1 LYRERKLFESEYWSQ
16 VGNDY
21 TRHEALAKRLKEK
34 INRIDTEY
42 YRFIYTL
49 AEFAV
54 KGDSESLA
62 ACRAASVKDPIGR
75 LLAALVWYLHEGRN
89 DPGSF
94 IASLP
99 RTKDQLAVFWSL
111 DTIYRHGQPNLP
123 SGLPGVALP
132 YGLINRYLTELFK
145 LVTQADPSAVR
156 EYFYLYS
163 DADGD
168 YGEFMQD
175 QVAELFKER
184 TELILQ
190 NWELFRPYAEKVSA
204 GEGVSREDFQNI
216 RAGFRA
222 LCRKRRDRNC
232 TEVLKM
238 FQ

>member
-1 LYRERKLFESEYWSQ
+1 MLESEYWSQ

-21 TRHEALAKRLKEK
+21 TRHQALADKLTAK
-34 INRIDTEY
+34 ISRVDAEY
-42 YRFIYTL
+42 YRFLYAL
-49 AEFAV
+49 AEFEV

-62 ACRAASVKDPIGR
+62 ACRAASAKDPIGH
-75 LLAALVWYLHEGRN
+75 LLAALVWYLHGGRN

-123 SGLPGVALP
+123 SGLPGISLP

-145 LVTQADPSAVR
+145 LVTQADPSAVH
-156 EYFYLYS
+156 EYSYLYS

-175 QVAELFKER
+175 QVTELFKER

-190 NWELFRPYAEKVSA
+190 NWGLFRSYAEKVSTA
-204 GEGVSREDFQNI
+204 GGVSREDFQSI

>member
-1 LYRERKLFESEYWSQ
+1 MTAIKFSSPSHLCCWACLFLTFPGALAAAGVNTCRLRPALYRERKLLESEYWSQ

-132 YGLINRYLTELFK
+132 YG
-145 LVTQADPSAVR
+145 
-156 EYFYLYS
+156 
-163 DADGD
+163 
-168 YGEFMQD
+168 
-175 QVAELFKER
+175 
-184 TELILQ
+184 
-190 NWELFRPYAEKVSA
+190 
-204 GEGVSREDFQNI
+204 
-216 RAGFRA
+216 
-222 LCRKRRDRNC
+222 
-232 TEVLKM
+232 
-238 FQ
+238 